1 MVSDIGKGLMFLVM
15 SALLFNKE
23 RNVDLF
29 VSLVITVVGLLNILI
44 GLVYS
49 DYEEV
54 GFAQDVKDDDENESL
69 LSFYMKQNN
78 AEKALEME
86 VDREMSSVGSINSQQ
101 PFAIMAKPFD
111 GTGGMPEQDISAD
124 PPAVEERRFKE
135 IKETNSSS
143 KNSN

>member
-1 MVSDIGKGLMFLVM
+1 MISNLELLVSDIGKGLMFLVM

-78 AEKALEME
+78 VEKALDME
-86 VDREMSSVGSINSQQ
+86 VDRDMSSVGSINS
-101 PFAIMAKPFD
+101 
-111 GTGGMPEQDISAD
+111 
-124 PPAVEERRFKE
+124 
-135 IKETNSSS
+135 
-143 KNSN
+143 